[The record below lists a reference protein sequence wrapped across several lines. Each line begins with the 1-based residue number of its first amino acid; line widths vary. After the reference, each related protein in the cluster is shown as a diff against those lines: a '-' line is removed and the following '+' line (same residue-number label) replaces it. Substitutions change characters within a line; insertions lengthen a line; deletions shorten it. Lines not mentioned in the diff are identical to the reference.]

1 MVDLEEVDED
11 RDIVYEVYQNDYR
24 EDLHIFVDKWVDEM
38 YLKIYTIF
46 KNNDEIAIADSILEL
61 FKMRNILDVFNKKAI
76 YFYIREITGL
86 NTKQVVNNLNR
97 IRIRYKIFK
106 SSWNDANI

>member
-1 MVDLEEVDED
+1 
-11 RDIVYEVYQNDYR
+11 
-24 EDLHIFVDKWVDEM
+24 M

-76 YFYIREITGL
+76 YYIIRERTGIKTQKITKVINIL
-86 NTKQVVNNLNR
+86 KKYFNNSMNE
-97 IRIRYKIFK
+97 YFK
-106 SSWNDANI
+106 K